1 MYAIVVHCVPIF
13 CSFSI
18 ALVETIKNGLR
29 EVGEKVVVQDDG
41 DAVQQ
46 GGVDGGAAK
55 NAVDVASAT
64 V

>member
-1 MYAIVVHCVPIF
+1 MYLIITHMRIVLHH
-13 CSFSI
+13 S
-18 ALVETIKNGLR
+18 LR